1 MFLNKIH
8 NVIMLLRKI
17 MTFRMRWTSL
27 KIFRTAQVTVFYFKL
42 SASNVVHL
50 LFTSFTIS

>member
-17 MTFRMRWTSL
+17 MTFRMSWTSL

-42 SASNVVHL
+42 SASNVVYL